1 MSCLDIHNGET
12 DVRLGPL
19 WAQASTAPSRLYKC
33 FPSEGGILVPA
44 IVKPARGTLPHMEPG
59 SFSRAFTTCMDLAP
73 TALEL
78 AGISLPPAPSDA
90 PVRSEGAAEV
100 EFAKP
105 EHTSATAE
113 AVARVPGK
121 GRVYHRGRA
130 VYAMTGKSWVRWFGR
145 GESASDTEEWAVYP
159 PTEPVGWEL
168 QAMAALR
175 MGDWKIVH
183 LRASHGGKAHPW
195 RTPAPEGQDDPQGWE
210 LFNVAS
216 DPGETRDLSSE
227 QPEKLAELLAHWEA
241 YCAEFGLVWGEHAMD
256 DGLSLDEASK
266 WHDYDP
272 EMQRGWIV
280 TKEGGAPSFDK

>member
-1 MSCLDIHNGET
+1 
-12 DVRLGPL
+12 
-19 WAQASTAPSRLYKC
+19 
-33 FPSEGGILVPA
+33 
-44 IVKPARGTLPHMEPG
+44 MEPG

-78 AGISLPPAPSDA
+78 AGVELPAAPADA
-90 PVRSEGAAEV
+90 PVREAGVAEV
-100 EFAKP
+100 EFETAATP
-105 EHTSATAE
+105 NGHTEAIAE
-113 AVARVPGK
+113 AVAKVPGK

-145 GESASDTEEWAVYP
+145 GESAGGTEEWAVYP

-175 MGDWKIVH
+175 LGDWKIVH

-195 RTPAPEGQDDPQGWE
+195 REPAPAGQDDPAGWE
-210 LFNVAS
+210 LFNVAA
-216 DPGETRDLSSE
+216 DPGETRDLSAE
-227 QPEKLAELLAHWEA
+227 RPDKFAELLRHWEA

-256 DGLSLDEASK
+256 AGLGPDDAQQ

-272 EMQRGWIV
+272 DMQKGWIV
-280 TKEGGAPSFDK
+280 TKDGAQPSFT